1 MRVLPV
7 SGVVLGLVLSTLPG
21 FVSVLS
27 AQSPLDVSDELLGL
41 GTPRRPVPAS
51 PTAPG
56 TLRPADP
63 AAMAPLPAGRVASV
77 DVPLLVLFHP
87 RMAEYYEHVQ
97 TFIRPLPE
105 GVGDEALRK
114 LIVERRERAAGLRTE
129 VRTNLGA
136 VARSVK
142 DVISR
147 RSERRTAYY
156 RTQTE
161 LRSARDLKVSGDSSG
176 RAGYEREYMAAVD
189 AANSTFWADM
199 KALDEEQ
206 AALEGRRRALE
217 EQLRRGEFL
226 DSREREKILLGV
238 EREILAEIRKVVT
251 AGRYALVLNSGY
263 LSSVGSSVTPPDMPS
278 GDLSYFLTPYLE
290 FLRDPRDLRDREARF
305 HADQRVDQWL
315 MRKGRVLPTTYGSS
329 GLATFVLMGA
339 DDVTPQVLDAILD
352 IYKVDKVRRAFL
364 RKKLF

>member
-1 MRVLPV
+1 MRALRVPCAVLA
-7 SGVVLGLVLSTLPG
+7 LVLSTLPG
-21 FVSVLS
+21 LLPVLP

-41 GTPRRPVPAS
+41 GAPRRPVPTS
-51 PTAPG
+51 PAAPG
-56 TLRPADP
+56 AVRPADP
-63 AAMAPLPAGRVASV
+63 AVLAPLPAGRVASV

-97 TFIRPLPE
+97 TFIRPLPQ

-114 LIVERRERAAGLRTE
+114 LIVERRERAAGLRSE

-142 DVISR
+142 DVITR

-156 RTQTE
+156 RMQTE
-161 LRSARDLKVSGDSSG
+161 LRSARDLKVQGDAAG
-176 RAGYEREYMAAVD
+176 RAGYEREYMAAVE
-189 AANSTFWADM
+189 AANSAFWADM

-206 AALEGRRRALE
+206 AALESRRRSLE

-226 DSREREKILLGV
+226 DSREREKILLEI
-238 EREILAEIRKVVT
+238 EREILAELRTVVT

-263 LSSVGSSVTPPDMPS
+263 LSAVGPATSPPDMPS

-290 FLRDPRDLRDREARF
+290 FLRDPRDLRDREVRF
-305 HADQRVDQWL
+305 QADQRVEQWL
-315 MRKGRVLPTTYGSS
+315 MRKGRVLPSTYGSS
-329 GLATFVLMGA
+329 SLATFVLMGA

-352 IYKVDKVRRAFL
+352 NYKIDKVRRAYL